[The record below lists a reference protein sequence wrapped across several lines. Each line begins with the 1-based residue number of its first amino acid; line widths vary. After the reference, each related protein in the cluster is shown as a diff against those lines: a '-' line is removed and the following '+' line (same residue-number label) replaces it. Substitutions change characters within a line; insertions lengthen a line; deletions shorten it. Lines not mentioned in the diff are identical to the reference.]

1 LTIAFAKACWFQW
14 LRLLRKSERTR
25 EGRSYFTLQPF
36 DELIFF
42 ARKKRRKRTM
52 GAKIAVAGAG
62 IYGAT
67 AAIRLAEQGH
77 QVHLFDPLGVLR
89 AASAINQYRVHAG
102 YHYPRSAETIREIA
116 EARAEFTQTFRG
128 AIVRNSRHFYA
139 IPKEH
144 SLTPPDLYERVM
156 SKNGL
161 PLLPCRPEWMNFDF
175 IDRCYEVEENIYD
188 PDVLR
193 GLIEACLKA
202 RGIRLQQ
209 HQFTTEMRPG
219 YDFVVW
225 ATYGLGPSR
234 GLFKAV
240 KYQVAEKM
248 LIELPSK
255 LRGIALVVVDGP
267 FTAFD
272 PYGSSSRS
280 LFGSAKNT
288 NHWTTTN
295 AGEPIPEPY
304 AGILNK
310 PDFEVV
316 PFTRFETMRADCCLS
331 VPAAK
336 DAVYIGSRFTI
347 RMVEDNPQQDR
358 RILHVREGAPGEI
371 HIFSGKVVSA
381 VKAARLVCEMVRGKP
396 DA

>member
-1 LTIAFAKACWFQW
+1 
-14 LRLLRKSERTR
+14 
-25 EGRSYFTLQPF
+25 
-36 DELIFF
+36 
-42 ARKKRRKRTM
+42 M
-52 GAKIAVAGAG
+52 GAKIAIAGAG

-102 YHYPRSAETIREIA
+102 YHYPRSAETISEIT
-116 EARAEFTQTFRG
+116 EARAEFTTAFAP
-128 AIVRNSRHFYA
+128 AIVRNSRHYYA
-139 IPKEH
+139 IPKEN
-144 SLTPPDLYERVM
+144 SLTPPDMYESIM
-156 SKNGL
+156 SKHGL
-161 PLLPCRPEWMNFDF
+161 PLRPCRPSWMNFDF
-175 IDRCYEVEENIYD
+175 IDKCYEVEENIYD

-193 GLIEACLKA
+193 GLIEARLKA
-202 RGIRLQQ
+202 QNIRLQQ
-209 HQFTTEMRPG
+209 HEFTTAMQPD

-234 GLFKAV
+234 GFFKAA

-248 LIELPSK
+248 LIELPVE

-295 AGEPIPEPY
+295 AVEPIPEPY

-310 PDFEVV
+310 PEFEPV
-316 PFTRFETMRADCCLS
+316 PFTRFEAMRADCCLS

-336 DAVYIGSRFTI
+336 NAVYVGSRFTI
-347 RMVEDNPQQDR
+347 RVVEDNPEHDR
-358 RILHVREGAPGEI
+358 RILDIREGAPGEI

-381 VKAARLVCEMVRGKP
+381 VKAARLVCQLVAGERDG
-396 DA
+396 